1 MKVLFYIGINVR
13 GLVKNDKFVDFVF
26 VPKIILVDFIF
37 STYKRSTGS
46 DNEKCKSLKSIAWTS
61 DLHNFG
67 LLKYTF
73 TTKQN
78 TCKQKN
84 LKLMLY

>member
-37 STYKRSTGS
+37 ST
-46 DNEKCKSLKSIAWTS
+46 
-61 DLHNFG
+61 
-67 LLKYTF
+67 
-73 TTKQN
+73 
-78 TCKQKN
+78 
-84 LKLMLY
+84 